1 MGLSWWLKTML
12 LVRAQCV
19 LLAVFLYICAQLCM
33 FCELR
38 EIRPEIPFQGMS
50 KTMV

>member
-12 LVRAQCV
+12 LVRAQRV
-19 LLAVFLYICAQLCM
+19 LLAVILHVCAQLCM

-38 EIRPEIPFQGMS
+38 EIRPETPFQGMS
-50 KTMV
+50 ETMA